1 MATICNVNY
10 FSFRLKYNTDVTVI
24 IPEEVNIDSYDN
36 IKAKT
41 EKIYINNGKNVDE
54 IKYKTHIII
63 TIDSVSPKEI
73 IYKSNVLELADKY
86 KRVIIIPHLS
96 YKDFENMNISDR
108 FEKYVEKE
116 IPQNLK
122 NMFRCIDTED
132 KNNYISK
139 VTIQGVDDWDK
150 INELIYGRI
159 RWEK

>member
-24 IPEEVNIDSYDN
+24 IPEEVSKKSDN
-36 IKAKT
+36 I
-41 EKIYINNGKNVDE
+41 EENDINNSEDENE

-139 VTIQGVDDWDK
+139 VTIQGIDDWDK
-150 INELIYGRI
+150 INELIYRRI
-159 RWEK
+159 KWEK